1 MRPKARRSIR
11 LVQYDY
17 RSAGCYFITVCLR
30 EREHL
35 LGDVINGKV
44 LLHAAG
50 QIVDSAILEMGRRN
64 NHVGVDSF
72 VVMPDHFHLLL
83 SIESPNDG
91 QPSGIKG
98 AKPRGTVPRS
108 IGAIVQNLKSLTS
121 RRINRLHGVSGRRVW
136 QRNYWERVIRD
147 EAERDQIREY
157 IVTNPQ
163 QWEERFEST
172 SP

>member
-11 LVQYDY
+11 LVQFDY

-35 LGDVINGKV
+35 LGDVINGEVV
-44 LLHAAG
+44 LNAAG
-50 QIVDSAILEMGRRN
+50 KIVESAIIDIGRRN
-64 NHVGVDSF
+64 NHMGVDTF
-72 VVMPDHFHLLL
+72 VVMPDHFHLIL
-83 SIESPNDG
+83 SIKSPKDG
-91 QPSGIKG
+91 QPSDRKG
-98 AKPRGTVPRS
+98 AKPRGTLPGS